1 MPGWTAAIEA
11 NNERKLFE
19 PRAACLTHNMLHC
32 NRRAA
37 MAARTVS
44 RTSHEPP
51 TVALMLQGGGA
62 LGACHIGAYQALA
75 EHDLH
80 PDWVAGISIG
90 AINAAIIAGN
100 RPEHRVE
107 RLAALWEAISWPD
120 LPTKL
125 ALTPWQTLHNVAS
138 NAEALLFG
146 QPHFFTP
153 RPVNPL
159 LLPQAPAQQVS
170 FYDTTPML
178 FTLRR
183 FADFSLINSGS
194 IWLSLGATNLAT
206 GDLEFFDNHRQT
218 IGPEH
223 VLAGGS
229 LPPGFPATEVNGK
242 LYWDDGC
249 VSNTPLDAVI
259 DEPGHSHMVVFLIDL
274 WDSAGSPPQ
283 TINAVLWR
291 AKQIQYASR
300 TAHQVDAV
308 ATKVN
313 LLHAVRLLK
322 AAGVPDVAAVP
333 DDPALTERRLDIV
346 HIVYRPG
353 VDQIPNSDAEFSRS
367 SIAERR
373 EAGYRD
379 MHAALPAEPLLRQER
394 PAHLGALVHRVERGT
409 VTTRPEPN
417 LRTMIDRPAAA

>member
-1 MPGWTAAIEA
+1 MATQSRSRPVREA
-11 NNERKLFE
+11 
-19 PRAACLTHNMLHC
+19 
-32 NRRAA
+32 
-37 MAARTVS
+37 
-44 RTSHEPP
+44 P

-62 LGACHIGAYQALA
+62 LGAYHIGAYQALA
-75 EHDLH
+75 EHNLH

-100 RPEHRVE
+100 RPEQRVE
-107 RLAALWEAISWPD
+107 RLTALWEAISWPD
-120 LPTKL
+120 LPTTLPL
-125 ALTPWQTLHNVAS
+125 AGWQTLHNMAS

-146 QPHFFTP
+146 QPNFFTP
-153 RPVNPL
+153 RPINPV
-159 LLPQAPAQQVS
+159 LLPPVAPREVS

-183 FADFSLINSGS
+183 FADFSLINGRA
-194 IWLSLGATNLAT
+194 IRLSLGATDIAT
-206 GDLEFFDNHRQT
+206 GALEFFDNHRQT

-223 VLAGGS
+223 VLASCS

-242 LYWDDGC
+242 LYWDGGC
-249 VSNTPLDAVI
+249 VSNTPLDAVV
-259 DEPGHSHMVVFLIDL
+259 DEPGHPRLVVFVIDL
-274 WDSAGSPPQ
+274 WEAGGPAPQ

-300 TAHQVDAV
+300 IARHIDAV

-313 LLHAVRLLK
+313 LRHSVRLLK

-333 DDPALTERRLDIV
+333 EDPLLTARRLDIV
-346 HIVYRPG
+346 HIVYHPG
-353 VDQIPNSDAEFSRS
+353 EDQIPNSDAEFSRS

-379 MHAALPAEPLLRQER
+379 MRVALAAEPWLRQEM
-394 PAHLGALVHRVERGT
+394 PAHLGALVHRMERGRA
-409 VTTRPEPN
+409 VTRPEPN
-417 LRTMIDRPAAA
+417 QRTMTDKPAAA

>member
-1 MPGWTAAIEA
+1 MATRA
-11 NNERKLFE
+11 KLRSSPE
-19 PRAACLTHNMLHC
+19 H
-32 NRRAA
+32 
-37 MAARTVS
+37 
-44 RTSHEPP
+44 P

-62 LGACHIGAYQALA
+62 LGAYHIGAYQALA

-100 RPEHRVE
+100 PPEHRIA
-107 RLAALWEAISWPD
+107 RLNALWEAISWPD

-125 ALTPWQTLHNVAS
+125 ALTPWQTLHNMAS

-159 LLPQAPAQQVS
+159 LLPRAAPQQLS

-183 FADFSLINSGS
+183 FADFSLINSGTTR
-194 IWLSLGATNLAT
+194 LSLGATNIAS

-223 VLAGGS
+223 VLASGS
-229 LPPGFPATEVNGK
+229 LPPGFPATFVNGK
-242 LYWDDGC
+242 LYWDGGC
-249 VSNTPLDAVI
+249 VSNTPLDAVV
-259 DEPGHSHMVVFLIDL
+259 DEAGYPRMVVFVIDL
-274 WDSAGSPPQ
+274 WDAAGSPPK
-283 TINAVLWR
+283 TIGDVLWR

-300 TAHQVDAV
+300 TAHQIDAV

-313 LLHAVRLLK
+313 LRHAVRLLK
-322 AAGVPDVAAVP
+322 AAGVPDVAAVA
-333 DDPALTERRLDIV
+333 DDPALTARRLDIV

-353 VDQIPNSDAEFSRS
+353 ADQIPNSDAEFSRN

-373 EAGYRD
+373 AAGYRD
-379 MHAALPAEPLLRQER
+379 MRTALAAEPWRQREM
-394 PAHLGALVHRVERGT
+394 PAHLGALVHRVEREQ

-417 LRTMIDRPAAA
+417 LHTATDEPAAA